1 MDNFLAVLDSCLA
14 FFSAY
19 FINIRNRFYKNYW
32 QFLSNNDIHEL
43 WLVSR
48 PPKNFCLI
56 FDLVLWLLEIFHNT
70 YGDTALFVKPEYRPQ
85 LNTHI
90 KIHKMNHFW

>member
-14 FFSAY
+14 LIGAY

-48 PPKNFCLI
+48 PPKK
-56 FDLVLWLLEIFHNT
+56 
-70 YGDTALFVKPEYRPQ
+70 FV
-85 LNTHI
+85 
-90 KIHKMNHFW
+90 